1 MPFADLPD
9 GGARVGG
16 HGAPDFVAAADGH
29 LPVLD
34 QRRTERQHLPRALT
48 HQRVGTRFALG
59 DDAEIA
65 VCTDDQRVRAALCR
79 CAVQHAVAQ
88 HISALL
94 CAVIVA
100 VDGENRAR
108 VRRLHGGRF
117 GQIAGVGVPR
127 QRSFEQGDIR
137 NLHIRNVHRRVL
149 NAHRRQ
155 HNVDLV
161 IVVFRVGGNGRG
173 GRLFRRR
180 FRRSRRGGRSFRRRG
195 GGFSGC
201 RRQRVRRQHTDNH
214 ERVQRRINRVCCQ
227 NQSKHHV
234 CEMPLHGASLLS
246 ASIIPPSSDEQMM
259 NP

>member
-16 HGAPDFVAAADGH
+16 HGAPDLVAAADGH

-34 QRRTERQHLPRALT
+34 QRRAKRQHLPRALT
-48 HQRVGTRFALG
+48 HQRVGARFALG

-65 VCTDDQRVRAALCR
+65 VRTDDQRVRAALRR

-88 HISALL
+88 HIPALL

-100 VDGENRAR
+100 VDGENCTR
-108 VRRLHGGRF
+108 VCRLHRGRL
-117 GQIAGVGVPR
+117 GQVAGVGVPR
-127 QRSFEQGDIR
+127 QRRFEQGNIR
-137 NLHIRNVHRRVL
+137 KLHVRDVHRRVL
-149 NAHRRQ
+149 YVHRCQ

-161 IVVFRVGGNGRG
+161 VVVFRIGGNGRG

-214 ERVQRRINRVCCQ
+214 ERVQRRINRVCRQ

-246 ASIIPPSSDEQMM
+246 MAIISPSSDEHMM